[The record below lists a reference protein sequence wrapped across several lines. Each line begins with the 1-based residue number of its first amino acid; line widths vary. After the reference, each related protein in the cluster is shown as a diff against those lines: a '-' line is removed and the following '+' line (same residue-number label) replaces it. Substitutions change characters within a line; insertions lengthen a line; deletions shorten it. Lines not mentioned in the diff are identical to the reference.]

1 MATIGRYSRAKL
13 QKIISGS
20 AGGGGSGDGDVTGA
34 GSSTDNAVVRFNG
47 TGGKTIQNSAVIIDD
62 SNSVTGIVDLTTS
75 GDITVGGNDIKSNGG
90 STAITLSSADVS
102 IAGDLTVSGNDIK
115 SNGGTTVVSLS
126 SANASFAGSVSI
138 ADDQKINFG
147 TNNDAYIEYDEDG
160 GDYLSIS
167 GSANGLVL
175 SGSTVKVD
183 GDLYVDKI
191 RRATDSGTTTKIL
204 LNDEVLKLFAGHSS
218 NEVVNIANATVTI
231 SADVSIPDDKKI
243 YFGDSNEGYIEY
255 NEDLDDY
262 LTMSGSNI
270 GLSGSNVVAFGEL
283 TTTGDFTVG
292 GNDIKSSGGTTA
304 VTLNGAN
311 TTFAGNI
318 SLADDK
324 KIYFGDSNEGY
335 IEYNEDLDD
344 HLTMSGSNIVFS
356 GSSVV
361 TYGEITGSSNF
372 LLGAG
377 TSNTFTIDSAGNVS
391 GSGTAQ
397 FQSALT
403 ASTILISGGMIRPGT
418 PGGTKLGSPAYEF
431 AEAYFADDKKVYFGS
446 NQDAY
451 MYYDESIS
459 DYYIIS
465 GSANGIVLS
474 GSTVKIDGT
483 LVGGSPLKIGG
494 EGMEFSAG
502 TKLRFPANSSLNFSG
517 SYMAIKDDVPM
528 YFGADHDTTIQ
539 FAGSAT
545 KKYLD
550 ISGSSSGVVISGSH
564 VYVDQTLGVALDGA
578 AITHGIT
585 LPNSTI
591 NNSGSVIAHSY
602 ATYSSRRY
610 KKKVETIKS
619 PLEKIKNIK
628 GVSFSWKDTN
638 KKDIGF
644 IAEDVGKIIP
654 EVVNFDKN
662 GQDATSMDYARM
674 TAILVEGMKEQQ
686 IQIDQQKKY
695 ILQLQK
701 IIEELKNN
709 F

>member
-34 GSSTDNAVVRFNG
+34 ASSTDNAVVRFNG

-62 SNSVTGIVDLTTS
+62 SNNVTGIVDLTTS

-90 STAITLSSADVS
+90 
-102 IAGDLTVSGNDIK
+102 
-115 SNGGTTVVSLS
+115 TTVMSLS

-147 TNNDAYIEYDEDG
+147 TNNDAYIEYDENG

-204 LNDEVLKLFAGHSS
+204 LNDEVLKLYAGHSS

-270 GLSGSNVVAFGEL
+270 VFSGSNVVAFGEL

-324 KIYFGDSNEGY
+324 KIYFGDSNEGH

-344 HLTMSGSNIVFS
+344 FLTISGSNVVLS

-361 TYGEITGSSNF
+361 ASGEITGSSNF
-372 LLGAG
+372 LLGTGA
-377 TSNTFTIDSAGNVS
+377 SNTFTIDSTGNVS

-403 ASTILISGGMIRPGT
+403 ASSILVSGGMIRPSE

-451 MYYDESIS
+451 IYYDEAVS
-459 DYYIIS
+459 DYCIIS
-465 GSANGIVLS
+465 GSANGLVLS
-474 GSTVKIDGT
+474 GSTVKVDGT

-494 EGMEFSAG
+494 EGMEFQAG
-502 TKLRFPANSSLNFSG
+502 SKLKFPASTALSFSG
-517 SYMAIKDDVPM
+517 SYIAVKDDVPV
-528 YFGADHDTTIQ
+528 YFGTDHDSYIKFVDSTGQ
-539 FAGSAT
+539 
-545 KKYLD
+545 YME
-550 ISGSSSGVVISGSH
+550 ISGSSNGVSISGSH
-564 VYVDQTLGVALDGA
+564 VQIDQTLGVALNGGT
-578 AITHGIT
+578 ITHGIT
-585 LPNSTI
+585 LPNSTT
-591 NNSGSVIAHSY
+591 NNSGSIIAHSY
-602 ATYSSRRY
+602 ATYSSHRY
-610 KKKVETIKS
+610 KKKVEIIKD
-619 PLEKIKNIK
+619 PLEKIKNIQ

-644 IAEDVGKIIP
+644 IAEEVGKIIP
-654 EVVNFDKN
+654 EVVNFDQN
-662 GQDATSMDYARM
+662 GQDAMSMDYTRI

-686 IQIDQQKKY
+686 VQLDQQKKY